1 MAEIDE
7 SARPSVRQVCQDF
20 MMREDGALA
29 HQLQEEEFG
38 NHYIRNRSERKTVR
52 EDVKAAKITYLE
64 EVKNAQLLPNVEMQK
79 MEQTE
84 QWLTSDLQRKL
95 QNEEI
100 ECERKRRDAETRDQE
115 IARQLQEREAL
126 KLERAR
132 QKRLEQQLKE
142 EQESKMLCEAVSKL
156 KENGKNHVNHRE
168 MAESQTA
175 PVPVHTEETRPH
187 QKLSGKSSNSSR
199 TSENSYSLGEGAVV
213 QVPPP
218 PEGGR
223 LECDRIIMADG
234 TAIDL
239 FDENED
245 QGVREKA
252 HKRSREKQ
260 DEEFARK
267 LQEEEKKLLE
277 QDRQAA
283 NDRRMALEYQDREFA
298 KELQRRE
305 YVRLQKVKRE
315 RQLRRAQTVPDEN
328 NSGSTGEIQSHQR
341 LPSYEEAVHRNQM
354 PDLLQDE
361 PSIRADLSKQRD
373 DFADHKDSHT
383 ENVSSSQRNGSL
395 EQEKAMKRVSRAS
408 SHGSQ
413 SSANASLERL
423 SLRKQDYQLSD
434 SSNHSPLSSLER
446 SLERSEQYS
455 RQQSHRSSSGSSHSS
470 AHVPPVQ
477 TPVSPDTR
485 DAVWERLYEEGEDIP
500 RNTRQQQR
508 VLERSVTVASSSPSN
523 HVASELLNNGT
534 IPSRTDCNIAE
545 LIDPTFNRKTQN
557 NHSESSPPTTM
568 TSVDAK
574 PKAIPLIQPQ
584 RRRSS
589 DKKKKEKEKECK
601 QQ

>member
-1 MAEIDE
+1 ML
-7 SARPSVRQVCQDF
+7 VTGYV
-20 MMREDGALA
+20 L
-29 HQLQEEEFG
+29 
-38 NHYIRNRSERKTVR
+38 
-52 EDVKAAKITYLE
+52 
-64 EVKNAQLLPNVEMQK
+64 
-79 MEQTE
+79 
-84 QWLTSDLQRKL
+84 LQRAFRF
-95 QNEEI
+95 E
-100 ECERKRRDAETRDQE
+100 
-115 IARQLQEREAL
+115 
-126 KLERAR
+126 
-132 QKRLEQQLKE
+132 
-142 EQESKMLCEAVSKL
+142 
-156 KENGKNHVNHRE
+156 HVFTLNII
-168 MAESQTA
+168 
-175 PVPVHTEETRPH
+175 
-187 QKLSGKSSNSSR
+187 
-199 TSENSYSLGEGAVV
+199 SL
-213 QVPPP
+213 
-218 PEGGR
+218 
-223 LECDRIIMADG
+223 I
-234 TAIDL
+234 
-239 FDENED
+239 
-245 QGVREKA
+245 
-252 HKRSREKQ
+252 
-260 DEEFARK
+260 
-267 LQEEEKKLLE
+267 
-277 QDRQAA
+277 
-283 NDRRMALEYQDREFA
+283 
-298 KELQRRE
+298 
-305 YVRLQKVKRE
+305 
-315 RQLRRAQTVPDEN
+315 AQTFKTFAFVL
-328 NSGSTGEIQSHQR
+328 ILFQSHQR

-455 RQQSHRSSSGSSHSS
+455 RQHSHRSSSGSSHSS

-534 IPSRTDCNIAE
+534 IPNRTDCNIAE

-568 TSVDAK
+568 TSVDTK

-589 DKKKKEKEKECK
+589 DKKKKDKEKECK